1 MPWRSGPARDLSAT
15 GIPCSDPTSLRPR
28 DVALAVPTPTDLF
41 LSLLISSIAS
51 GYLIYGRR
59 QSSPPALLSG
69 IGLLVLPFVVPSGVA
84 LVALAL
90 LLMALPF
97 LLGRR

>member
-1 MPWRSGPARDLSAT
+1 
-15 GIPCSDPTSLRPR
+15 
-28 DVALAVPTPTDLF
+28 VPTPTDLF

-51 GYLIYGRR
+51 GYLLYGRR

-69 IGLLVLPFVVPSGVA
+69 LGLLVLPFLVPSGTA
-84 LVALAL
+84 LIALSL

-97 LLGRR
+97 ALARR